1 MDDSVIARIDQ
12 MRESANNIGNSAN
25 KIRDAVQSTDNEVRA
40 LGEDRYMSP
49 GATAF
54 RTQYFRLTPR
64 LNQAAEELLKFQA
77 KLIEAADEIQ
87 RAAGSLS

>member
-1 MDDSVIARIDQ
+1 MDNEVIARIDQ
-12 MRESANNIGNSAN
+12 MRESATNIGNSAT
-25 KIRDAVQSTDNEVRA
+25 KIRDSVQQTDNEVKA

-77 KLIEAADEIQ
+77 KLVEASDEIE
-87 RAAGSLS
+87 RAANAR